1 MAFTN
6 NPMLVLIL
14 RVIQTI
20 LAILT
25 LGLTAYGKHK
35 FWRGG
40 NEWSSY

>member
-25 LGLTAYGKHK
+25 LGLTAYGEKMQSQS
-35 FWRGG
+35 GQIQALT
-40 NEWSSY
+40 